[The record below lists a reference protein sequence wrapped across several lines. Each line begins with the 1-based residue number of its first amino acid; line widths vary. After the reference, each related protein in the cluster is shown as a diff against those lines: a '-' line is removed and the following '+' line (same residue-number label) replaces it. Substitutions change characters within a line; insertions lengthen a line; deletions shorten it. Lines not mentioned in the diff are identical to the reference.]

1 MELQRYVSLMSLF
14 GAPSGPLFGA
24 LSDPL
29 LGALSDP
36 LFGAPSEPPTL
47 KLFDL
52 LVTFTLPVYQPSDN
66 CRTLLQAQHR
76 SRENPGAQYKGSQL
90 HLSWR
95 P

>member
-36 LFGAPSEPPTL
+36 LLGAPSEPPTL
-47 KLFDL
+47 PDAHQRAYFPTFYL
-52 LVTFTLPVYQPSDN
+52 LTDIYSHIIF
-66 CRTLLQAQHR
+66 
-76 SRENPGAQYKGSQL
+76 
-90 HLSWR
+90 
-95 P
+95 